1 MTAFTFTVEQ
11 LRAAPPEV
19 QRWVAG
25 EIAHTLAAAGLVRP
39 EVSRTQ
45 SQQAAAPALAACTLP
60 EAERIFELID
70 DDPVTTRLFFE
81 LAHSAV
87 LHTNQP
93 GLQALRLTDLLRQSG
108 PRAPEAVLA
117 GLAAI
122 DGAFREVHGDGGNSL
137 FAFDEAGHVFIH
149 DVTRTSIGRLWDA
162 LLQAR
167 MPAAAGPA
175 VASAPHVEGFEAP
188 YVGPSEPVA
197 GHMPSR
203 QPA

>member
-11 LRAAPPEV
+11 LRVAPPEV

-25 EIAHTLAAAGLVRP
+25 EIARSLAEAGLVRP
-39 EVSRTQ
+39 EAPHVQ
-45 SQQAAAPALAACTLP
+45 PPQAEAPALAACTLP

-81 LAHSAV
+81 LAHGAV

-93 GLQALRLTDLLRQSG
+93 GLQAMRLADLLHQSG
-108 PRAPEAVLA
+108 SGAPQAVLG

-122 DGAFREVHGDGGNSL
+122 DGAFREVHGDGGSSL
-137 FAFDEAGHVFIH
+137 FGFDEAGHVFIH
-149 DVTRTSIGRLWDA
+149 DVTRASIRRLWDA

-167 MPAAAGPA
+167 MPGAVGPA
-175 VASAPHVEGFEAP
+175 VAEAPQLEGFEAP
-188 YVGPSEPVA
+188 YVGPSERVA
-197 GHMPSR
+197 GHMP
-203 QPA
+203 